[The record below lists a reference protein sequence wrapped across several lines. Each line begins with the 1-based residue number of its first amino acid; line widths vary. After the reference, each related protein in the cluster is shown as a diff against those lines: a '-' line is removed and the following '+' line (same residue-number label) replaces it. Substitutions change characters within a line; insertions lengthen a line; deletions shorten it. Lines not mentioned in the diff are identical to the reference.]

1 MWRNPSRFSL
11 WVTGRRPKHSWKLA
25 IWVLPWVKHIRGK
38 KHENTWETRW
48 ETPRKMIGT
57 WWVFLYGSLQVDV
70 RSWYTWRQSEKGF
83 ETDLSL
89 IGSLVG
95 ILIDHWDGRVA
106 SSTATERPIYGCL
119 SNAYPV
125 VSMNWE
131 FSLIYD
137 ICIERQVD

>member
-1 MWRNPSRFSL
+1 M
-11 WVTGRRPKHSWKLA
+11 A
-25 IWVLPWVKHIRGK
+25 IGVLPWLKHIRGK
-38 KHENTWETRW
+38 KHENTWETRWETRW

-57 WWVFLYGSLQVDV
+57 WWVFLYASLH
-70 RSWYTWRQSEKGF
+70 
-83 ETDLSL
+83 
-89 IGSLVG
+89 IGR
-95 ILIDHWDGRVA
+95 WDGRVA
-106 SSTATERPIYGCL
+106 STATERPIYGCL